1 MPYKLLHH
9 SLKMKLQ
16 HRLIKNQ
23 ERSFVF
29 SRLRLLDELCFM
41 DGMQQSWRSYFEIGV
56 KHQLWPVSSVPVTII
71 SVQYLFDVIF
81 SRII

>member
-41 DGMQQSWRSYFEIGV
+41 DRMHQSWRSYLEIGV
-56 KHQLWPVSSVPVTII
+56 KHQLWPVSLVPAIII
-71 SVQYLFDVIF
+71 SPQCLFDVVF
-81 SRII
+81 SRTI